1 MRQFRIKHF
10 TYYFRRMM
18 KFYDLKANVVPQVL
32 FVLFLVVSFGFRV
45 LAQPTMMD
53 YNIYFQQ
60 MYNTLAEILSADNV
74 NTQLQNVM
82 QFQNSEV
89 FMRVV
94 SISLKVMG
102 IFAIQQILM
111 ALLSFFYLGG
121 YLVDLESK
129 SPTFSAYVNKF
140 FKALPRYLL
149 FNIIFYVAIIVV
161 FFILVFIMSLA
172 VLVLPGF
179 AFVSSFIIALI
190 PMAWFIVQVMFIFKD
205 TTFLDTGVSLLQN
218 FKTSLKLSKG
228 YRFIIARNIIFISFL
243 NLIIGRFTIESQLVS
258 MFIVSFFEVIII
270 LIRQRLVALMYIGR
284 TRKPK
289 DEPEISKV

>member
-82 QFQNSEV
+82 EFQNSEL

-111 ALLSFFYLGG
+111 ALL
-121 YLVDLESK
+121 
-129 SPTFSAYVNKF
+129 
-140 FKALPRYLL
+140 
-149 FNIIFYVAIIVV
+149 
-161 FFILVFIMSLA
+161 
-172 VLVLPGF
+172 
-179 AFVSSFIIALI
+179 
-190 PMAWFIVQVMFIFKD
+190 
-205 TTFLDTGVSLLQN
+205 
-218 FKTSLKLSKG
+218 
-228 YRFIIARNIIFISFL
+228 
-243 NLIIGRFTIESQLVS
+243 
-258 MFIVSFFEVIII
+258 
-270 LIRQRLVALMYIGR
+270 
-284 TRKPK
+284 
-289 DEPEISKV
+289 